1 MIKRMKLINVLV
13 VLSAVS
19 MLLIGCNTNEMK
31 VFNGLINLNNMTS
44 YESDTSINANVN
56 VTGLSE
62 EEELE
67 VQQLLYMINNSGI
80 EIHEKMERNE
90 DQTKVKAEMD
100 LDMNFAGM
108 AMDTSVWVDGDFTG
122 DEIVIKE
129 IFQLPAVM
137 KMGMPE
143 SYRNKEY
150 FVIDLSDINESMEE
164 EVISK
169 EILKESIELSKEFQ
183 PIVEEFLK
191 GYAKDF
197 NFKKDIISYEG
208 EEKIDGETVKVYQMK
223 FDDETFKDFLQY
235 AAHTFVESDS
245 TENFIREYFG
255 IITKL
260 VESMDIQNEIEKEEM
275 TQALDEM
282 LYIFSEDSREDVL
295 NSIDTFFDTIEDFN
309 IIGEEGLVVN
319 YKIDTNDNIVNTNG
333 VVHLSISQNDIMNIQ
348 MQQYYTEEELAFA
361 PEVSEAEEETS
372 MEDVIIDIK
381 LEFNQDI
388 YNINE
393 DIDIQLPELT
403 EENSINY
410 MDIFKIQQEMMNTQ
424 DVYNIDSTD
433 VYNIDST
440 LNF

>member
-1 MIKRMKLINVLV
+1 MIKRMKLINILV
-13 VLSAVS
+13 ILSSVS
-19 MLLIGCNTNEMK
+19 MLLMGCNTNEMK
-31 VFNGLINLNNMTS
+31 VFNGLINQNNMTS
-44 YESDTSINANVN
+44 YESDTSVNMNVN

-67 VQQLLYMINNSGI
+67 VQQLLYMINNSGV
-80 EIHEKMERNE
+80 ELHQKMERNE
-90 DQTKVKAEMD
+90 DQTKIKAETN
-100 LDMNFAGM
+100 LDMNLAGM
-108 AMDTSVWVDGDFTG
+108 AMNTSIWVDSDITK
-122 DEIVIKE
+122 DEIAIKE
-129 IFQLPAVM
+129 IFQLPAMM

-150 FVIDLSDINESMEE
+150 FVIDFADMNNSMEE
-164 EVISK
+164 EIIS
-169 EILKESIELSKEFQ
+169 EELLKESIELSKEFQ

-208 EEKIDGETVKVYQMK
+208 KEKIDGETVKVYEMK

-245 TENFIREYFG
+245 TENFMREYFR
-255 IITKL
+255 IITEFADNID
-260 VESMDIQNEIEKEEM
+260 VEDEIEKEDM
-275 TQALDEM
+275 TQALNEM

-295 NSIDTFFDTIEDFN
+295 SSIDSFFDTIENLN
-309 IIGEEGLVVN
+309 ILGEEGLVIN

-348 MQQYYTEEELAFA
+348 MQQYYTEEELAFT
-361 PEVSEAEEETS
+361 PEVSEVEEEAS

-403 EENSINY
+403 EENSISY
-410 MDIFKIQQEMMNTQ
+410 MDILKMEQEIMNTEE
-424 DVYNIDSTD
+424 VYNT
-433 VYNIDST
+433 NST
-440 LNF
+440 LVF